1 MNRYDEQLCK
11 LQAQCARKK
20 KLETCIAELCTQRNT
35 YSARARELKESFLKE
50 QADVDRLEGRSL
62 SAFFYNVIG
71 KMDEKLTQKRQEAYA
86 AQVKYDAV
94 ARELAG
100 IEEDLER
107 YQAELHSLQNCEARY
122 FAVLREKTQAVKANG
137 GDIAQQILRLEER
150 TAYLESQSRELEEA
164 FAAGQGALTTTDQ
177 IMDSLDSA
185 ESWGTWDLVGGGLVG
200 AETADTLSQSCQVS
214 VIEMQPRIMGDG
226 EYSTAYYMKQ
236 RFQQFGVQ
244 VCTST
249 KVLEIGSHTVAAERE
264 GQAITLE
271 DVDFVVIAVGVK
283 TDTAL
288 FDQLEGLPWPVCKV
302 GDANGVKNGYLGI
315 REGFEAGLAL

>member
-20 KLETCIAELCTQRNT
+20 KLETCIAELCTQWNT
-35 YSARARELKESFLKE
+35 YSARAQELKESFLKE

-71 KMDEKLTQKRQEAYA
+71 KMDEKLTQERQEAYA

-185 ESWGTWDLVGGGLVG
+185 ESWGTWDLVGGGLVADLAKHSRLDEAQACVESLQSQLRRFKTELADVTIAADFQVNIDG
-200 AETADTLSQSCQVS
+200 FLRVADYFFDGLFADWAVLDQIHQSQDQVQNTRSQICNVLDYLQTLMDQTTAEKTRLQQEIERLVS
-214 VIEMQPRIMGDG
+214 SIPM
-226 EYSTAYYMKQ
+226 
-236 RFQQFGVQ
+236 
-244 VCTST
+244 
-249 KVLEIGSHTVAAERE
+249 
-264 GQAITLE
+264 
-271 DVDFVVIAVGVK
+271 
-283 TDTAL
+283 
-288 FDQLEGLPWPVCKV
+288 
-302 GDANGVKNGYLGI
+302 
-315 REGFEAGLAL
+315 

>member
-20 KLETCIAELCTQRNT
+20 KLETCIAELCTQWNT
-35 YSARARELKESFLKE
+35 YSARAQELKESFLKE

-71 KMDEKLTQKRQEAYA
+71 KMDEKLTQERQEAYA

-185 ESWGTWDLVGGGLVG
+185 ESWGTWDLVGGGLVADLAKHSRLDEAQACVESLQSQLRRFKTELADVTIAADFQVNIDG
-200 AETADTLSQSCQVS
+200 FLRVAVYFFDGLFADWAVLDQIHQSQDQVQNTRSQICNVLDYLQTLMDQTTAEKTRLQQEIERLVS
-214 VIEMQPRIMGDG
+214 SIPM
-226 EYSTAYYMKQ
+226 
-236 RFQQFGVQ
+236 
-244 VCTST
+244 
-249 KVLEIGSHTVAAERE
+249 
-264 GQAITLE
+264 
-271 DVDFVVIAVGVK
+271 
-283 TDTAL
+283 
-288 FDQLEGLPWPVCKV
+288 
-302 GDANGVKNGYLGI
+302 
-315 REGFEAGLAL
+315 

>member
-1 MNRYDEQLCK
+1 MDRYDEQLCK

-35 YSARARELKESFLKE
+35 YSARAQELKESFLKE

-71 KMDEKLTQKRQEAYA
+71 KMDDKLTQERQEAYA

-122 FAVLREKTQAVKANG
+122 IAVLREKTQAVKANG

-150 TAYLESQSRELEEA
+150 TAYLESQNRELEEA
-164 FAAGQGALTTTDQ
+164 FAAGQGALATTDQ

-185 ESWGTWDLVGGGLVG
+185 ESWGTWDLVGGGVFSDVIKHGHLDLAKHSRLDEAQACVESLQSQLRRFKTELADVTIAADFQVNIDGFLRVADYFFDGLFADWAVLDQIHQSQDQVQNTRNQICSVLDYLQTLMDQTTEEKTRLQQEIERLV
-200 AETADTLSQSCQVS
+200 SS
-214 VIEMQPRIMGDG
+214 VPM
-226 EYSTAYYMKQ
+226 
-236 RFQQFGVQ
+236 
-244 VCTST
+244 
-249 KVLEIGSHTVAAERE
+249 
-264 GQAITLE
+264 
-271 DVDFVVIAVGVK
+271 
-283 TDTAL
+283 
-288 FDQLEGLPWPVCKV
+288 
-302 GDANGVKNGYLGI
+302 
-315 REGFEAGLAL
+315 